1 MYAHV
6 DDRTFPISQREAS
19 QVDTGIKNFASI
31 TCAFMT
37 STLGFISADYVA
49 QRGATSNWAFSLTAN
64 RLIIPGPIQRSPA
77 EGLSRIREI
86 FKPTITEVAALFG
99 VSRQTVYDWQSG
111 KGISDRHADKLEE
124 IANAADLFADSGLPF
139 STQIVRRK
147 LAGGR
152 TLFDLFREGGSA
164 QEATH
169 SLIKMIQHELEQRK
183 ALGARLAN
191 RKRPALDQADLGIPM
206 LDEQA

>member
-19 QVDTGIKNFASI
+19 RVDTGIKNFASI
-31 TCAFMT
+31 SCAFMT
-37 STLGFISADYVA
+37 GTLGFISSDYVA
-49 QRGATSNWAFSLTAN
+49 QRSATSNWAFSFAAN
-64 RLIIPGPIQRSPA
+64 QVIITSAIHRSPA
-77 EGLSRIREI
+77 EALSRIREI

-111 KGISDRHADKLEE
+111 KGIRDRHADQLEE
-124 IANAADLFADSGLPF
+124 IANAADLFADSGMPF
-139 STQIVRRK
+139 STQVVRRK
-147 LAGGR
+147 LVGGR
-152 TLFDLFREGGSA
+152 TLFEAFREGGSA
-164 QEATH
+164 QEATQ
-169 SLIKMIQHELEQRK
+169 SLIKMIQHDIEQRN

-191 RKRPALDQADLGIPM
+191 RKRPTLDEADLGIPM